1 MTSFTSFTGLSSTRR
16 SQSSSPEKS
25 DKDYQ
30 RQRTLSHSSL
40 LSLPTPEYIPIY
52 HRSVTPENVNVIQ
65 LEPPRPKRLRP
76 SEMAVRRSTRER
88 TKKVVCSGCEGKG
101 ECSMA
106 GHKLP
111 PRRPDTFVRKLPNN
125 LLQINYS
132 QDLVMNFK
140 NLAAENTRNRIETGG
155 ILLGKL
161 EGRLF
166 QVITLD
172 VK

>member
-1 MTSFTSFTGLSSTRR
+1 
-16 SQSSSPEKS
+16 
-25 DKDYQ
+25 
-30 RQRTLSHSSL
+30 
-40 LSLPTPEYIPIY
+40 
-52 HRSVTPENVNVIQ
+52 
-65 LEPPRPKRLRP
+65 
-76 SEMAVRRSTRER
+76 
-88 TKKVVCSGCEGKG
+88 
-101 ECSMA
+101 MA

-111 PRRPDTFVRKLPNN
+111 PRRPDTFGRTLTNN

-140 NLAAENTRNRIETGG
+140 TLAAENTRNRIETGG